1 MKIIKT
7 DLDGVLIIEPD
18 WFPDDRGFF
27 METFNATRYA
37 EAGLDRVFVQDNHSQ
52 STRGVIRGLHYQL
65 NHPQGKFLYVAR
77 GEIFDV
83 AVDIRQGSPTFGKW
97 TGVHL
102 SAENKKQF
110 FIPEGF
116 AHGFSV
122 LSDVADVIYKCTDI
136 YQPGDDH
143 GILYNDPKI
152 AIDWMVENPRVSV
165 KDAALKTLAET
176 PCETLPMFNS

>member
-1 MKIIKT
+1 LKVIET
-7 DLDGVLIIEPD
+7 DLPSVLIIEPD
-18 WFPDDRGFF
+18 WFPDERGFF

-52 STRGVIRGLHYQL
+52 STHGVIRGLHYQL
-65 NHPQGKFLYVAR
+65 NRPQGKFVYVAR

-83 AVDIRQGSPTFGKW
+83 AVDIRRGSPTFGRW
-97 TGVHL
+97 TGMRL

-122 LSDVADVIYKCTDI
+122 LSDMADVLYKCTDI
-136 YQPGDDH
+136 FQPGDSY
-143 GILYNDPKI
+143 GILFSDPRI
-152 AIDWMVENPRVSV
+152 GIDWQVENPCLSE
-165 KDAALKTLAET
+165 KDAILKNLQDT
-176 PCETLPMFNS
+176 PPETLPVFKT